1 MRLFPLMLS
10 KVVSIVIWLCSF
22 SLVVAWDMVAGHMVE
37 EATHLLEAGKQ
48 REEETVVSQ
57 YPLGQPHPNSDQT
70 SSRQAP
76 PPYGMKL

>member
-22 SLVVAWDMVAGHMVE
+22 SLVVAWDMVE